1 MVKRIGILISGRGSN
16 MIALSDA
23 ILDGRLPNAEI
34 ALVISNK
41 PEAAGLEKA
50 QARGIAT
57 IVLDHRGKSREQH
70 DQAMADALKNA
81 KVNLICL
88 AGYMRLLSP
97 WFIHEFSQRILNIH
111 PSLLPA
117 FPGLDAQKQALEYG
131 VKFSGCSVHFVDEQL
146 DHGAIIHQA
155 IVPVNND
162 DTEETLSERILCE
175 EHRVYAEAV
184 SLVLSGKYHIE
195 GRRVICSENVA

>member
-1 MVKRIGILISGRGSN
+1 

-23 ILDGRLPNAEI
+23 ILNGRLPDAEI

-81 KVNLICL
+81 NVDLICL
-88 AGYMRLLSP
+88 AGYLRLLSP
-97 WFIHEFSQRILNIH
+97 WFIREFPQRILNIH

-131 VKFSGCSVHFVDEQL
+131 VKLSGCSVHFVDEQL
-146 DHGAIIHQA
+146 DHGAIIRQA
-155 IVPVNND
+155 MVPVNND
-162 DTEETLSERILCE
+162 DTEETLSERILRE

-184 SLVLSGKYHIE
+184 SLVLSGKYRIE
-195 GRRVICSENVA
+195 GRRVICSENIA

>member
-1 MVKRIGILISGRGSN
+1 

-23 ILDGRLPNAEI
+23 ILNGRLPDAEI

-81 KVNLICL
+81 NVDLICL
-88 AGYMRLLSP
+88 AGYLRLLSP
-97 WFIHEFSQRILNIH
+97 WFIREFPQRILNIH

-146 DHGAIIHQA
+146 DHGAIIRQA
-155 IVPVNND
+155 IVSVNDD
-162 DTEETLSERILCE
+162 DTEETLSERILRE
-175 EHRVYAEAV
+175 EHRIYAEAV
-184 SLVLSGKYHIE
+184 SFVLNGKYRIE
-195 GRRVICSENVA
+195 GRRVICSENIA